1 MSKTTFKIK
10 VNHVPDVQ
18 KQFGVEGLYHA
29 LELGGIRLRDHA
41 ANNVN
46 NTFQRGS
53 GAAGLGGSIT
63 VERREYK
70 PGHVSVDVGPKG
82 KIYARIQELGGHIR
96 PIKAKLLSW
105 IDPGTGERRFSKHV
119 YIPPRPY
126 LRPAFD
132 EHKEEIVEVIQQGL
146 INLLKRGLK

>member
-1 MSKTTFKIK
+1 MSKTTITIK

-18 KQFGVEGLYHA
+18 KQFGVAGLYHA
-29 LELGGIRLRDHA
+29 LELGGFRLRDHA

-46 NTFQRGS
+46 DTFKRGS

-63 VERREYK
+63 VEKREYK

-82 KIYARIQELGGHIR
+82 KIYARIQEFGGHIR
-96 PIKAKLLSW
+96 PVKAKLLSW
-105 IDPGTGERRFSKHV
+105 VDDTGERHFAKHV

-132 EHKEEIVEVIQQGL
+132 EHKDEIVNVIQQAL
-146 INLLKRGLK
+146 TNLLRNGLS